1 MSSCSTYP
9 TPFSRLMAL
18 SVLLAAFFC
27 TPLSARAGEML
38 SVDKSQ
44 ASTKLDFAI
53 VIPAVL
59 RILEDSHPAALFSA
73 DTTGSLISATQR
85 MVLVSTL
92 GKGFCM
98 DLQLNQQQVAGWQL
112 NVSGSAGTR
121 VEAADG
127 GYRVCALRPG
137 RFELAL
143 QHAFSLKER
152 KPGADALASNFSW
165 PVSVSLVTP

>member
-9 TPFSRLMAL
+9 ATLSRLMAL
-18 SVLLAAFFC
+18 ATLVVGLVC
-27 TPLSARAGEML
+27 TSLSSRAGETL
-38 SVDKSQ
+38 SVNAPQ
-44 ASTKLDFAI
+44 ASTALNFAI

-59 RILEDSHPAALFSA
+59 RILENSHPAALFSA
-73 DTTGSLISATQR
+73 DMTGPLISATQR
-85 MVLVSTL
+85 LVLVSTL

-98 DLQLNQQQVAGWQL
+98 DLRLNQQQVEDWQL

-121 VEAADG
+121 VEAAEG

-143 QHAFSLKER
+143 QHAFSLKGG
-152 KPGADALASNFSW
+152 KPGGEATGANLRW

>member
-1 MSSCSTYP
+1 
-9 TPFSRLMAL
+9 MAL
-18 SVLLAAFFC
+18 SALLVAMFC
-27 TPLSARAGEML
+27 VAQSSRAGEML
-38 SVDKSQ
+38 SVDKPQ

-59 RILEDSHPAALFSA
+59 RILENSHPPALFSA
-73 DTTGSLISATQR
+73 DTTGALISATQR

-92 GKGFCM
+92 GRGFCM

-127 GYRVCALRPG
+127 GYRVCAVRPG

-152 KPGADALASNFSW
+152 KAGADIHASSLSW
-165 PVSVSLVTP
+165 PVSVSLVNP